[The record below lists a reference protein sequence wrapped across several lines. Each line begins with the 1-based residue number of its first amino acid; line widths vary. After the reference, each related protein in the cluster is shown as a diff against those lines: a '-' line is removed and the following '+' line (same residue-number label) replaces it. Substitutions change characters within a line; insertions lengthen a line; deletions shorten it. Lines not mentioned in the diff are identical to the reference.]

1 MAAETRSPNRPDSR
15 LYGLDQARAVA
26 ILAMMVFHF
35 GEGVFKELPQLEA
48 LRTPVLWFGRMATPA
63 FIVVFG
69 VTAGFVFLP
78 KFIRGEIAT
87 TSSRLW
93 RRAGWILFCSVLI
106 AIPVWIRFGVQGQSG
121 AWRWGFELYSV
132 LLFYALALAIL
143 PWQLRFL
150 SQQTE
155 LRALLMGIVFWL
167 IGAQGFHLWP
177 EAPPSSSEFGR
188 MMLMSG
194 SYAYFQMMGTAFL
207 AMPIG
212 LQLKKARDERRD
224 GMFFLN
230 LLGAGLFLSA
240 LGALWGTAIGEYE
253 PAAIVAGALRVP
265 ARAWYFLHF
274 GAMALV
280 WISVL
285 ELLTRGVRW
294 LRAPGYVL
302 ALFGQTSLVLFTGH
316 MFVLPTL
323 DVIKHLTP
331 LHGAAKVVV
340 AFVPFVVFCALVM
353 YGRHRRLQR
362 DSVVRSERPA
372 PQTAVAVG

>member
-1 MAAETRSPNRPDSR
+1 
-15 LYGLDQARAVA
+15 VA
-26 ILAMMVFHF
+26 IIAMMVFHF

-48 LRTPVLWFGRMATPA
+48 LRTPVLWFGRMATPT

-78 KFIRGEIAT
+78 KFIRGEVAT

-93 RRAGWILFCSVLI
+93 RRACWILFCSVLI
-106 AIPVWIRFGVQGQSG
+106 AIPVWIRFGIQGQSG
-121 AWRWGFELYSV
+121 AWRWSFELYSV

-143 PWQLRFL
+143 PWQLRLL
-150 SQQTE
+150 SHQTE
-155 LRALLMGIVFWL
+155 LRALLMGVVFWF
-167 IGAQGFHLWP
+167 IGTRGFYLWP
-177 EAPPSSSEFGR
+177 EQPPSGSEFAR

-212 LQLKKARDERRD
+212 LQLKKARDEGRD
-224 GMFFLN
+224 GAFFLN

-240 LGALWGTAIGEYE
+240 LGAVWGTAVGEYE
-253 PAAIVAGALRVP
+253 PAAIVSGALRVP

-280 WISVL
+280 WIAGL

-323 DVIKHLTP
+323 DVIKSLTP

-340 AFVPFVVFCALVM
+340 AFVPFLVFCALVM

-362 DSVVRSERPA
+362 DSTPRQERSVSRA
-372 PQTAVAVG
+372 AVAVG